1 MYESLI
7 GEKVIIIVSSRGE
20 NLLEYTGTLLAD
32 YEDTVELANVDIAY
46 LMLNFQ
52 KGIFGGTFNKYQ
64 ENLEKVIVNK
74 RYIISCCK

>member
-46 LMLNFQ
+46 L
-52 KGIFGGTFNKYQ
+52 
-64 ENLEKVIVNK
+64 K
-74 RYIISCCK
+74 RYFWRNI